1 MIMKLLDDK
10 FLLLLAA
17 LLGIM
22 LAAFLYGIFPYPF
35 GLIVLSIMIF
45 ARLLSLRG

>member
-1 MIMKLLDDK
+1 MKLPDDK
-10 FLLLLAA
+10 FLLLLII
-17 LLGIM
+17 LLGLT

-45 ARLLSLRG
+45 ARLLSVGG

>member
-1 MIMKLLDDK
+1 MKLLNDK

-17 LLGIM
+17 LLGIT

>member
-1 MIMKLLDDK
+1 MKLLDDK
-10 FLLLLAA
+10 FLLLLII
-17 LLGIM
+17 LLGLT

-35 GLIVLSIMIF
+35 GLFVLSIMIF